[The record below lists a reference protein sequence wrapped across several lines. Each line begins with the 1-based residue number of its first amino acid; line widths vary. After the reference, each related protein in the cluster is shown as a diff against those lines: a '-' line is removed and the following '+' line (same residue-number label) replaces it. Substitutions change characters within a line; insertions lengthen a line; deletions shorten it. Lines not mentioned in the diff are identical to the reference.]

1 MPPRFARLRGFTGA
15 PAKEALNRAAYCFLA
30 RHRVPIRRA
39 IFRKIPQ
46 ASVGMDLNHSSP
58 PQSLVPARH
67 WAMVL
72 AVFTAAVFTS
82 ALLLFAVQPM
92 FTRMVLPR
100 LGGSP
105 SVWSVAM
112 VFFQTMLLAGY
123 AYAHILMRMLRPPI
137 AVAVHLVL
145 LIAAGLTLPLSIAA
159 GWGDPPGNWA
169 ALWLIGLFAVSIGLP
184 FFALAANTPLLQAWF
199 VRTGHPAGKDPYFL
213 YAASNVG
220 SFLALLSYPFVLEPT
235 LALRQH
241 IRLWSGGFWL
251 LFALI
256 VACGYLLLRSPARA
270 DAATRAAAPTPAP
283 AWLTLGRWGFLAAV
297 PSGLLVA
304 VTAYISTDI
313 AAAPLLWVLPL
324 SLYLLTFVLVF
335 QSRPLL
341 PHRWMLI
348 AQPFAIAGIV
358 ALLPFADTDYL
369 LLDLGAHLLAF
380 FIIAMASH
388 GELARQRPAPEHLT
402 TFYLAIS
409 AGGMIGGLFAGLIAP
424 VVFSWV
430 AEYPILLVLAVFCRP
445 IPRLGWGQWDRSLW
459 AAVIAIALAVL
470 VPGIVFG
477 WIPQG
482 NFATAILV
490 AIVAIA
496 FASALL
502 MRRPYAAAFA
512 VAIAVAMV
520 RLYPGDEARTQTV
533 RSFFGVHKIYDTPEE
548 TYRVLMNGTTVHGA
562 QRLTGDDGKP
572 ITGRPEPLTYYHAN
586 SAMAQVIRAV
596 RARKGAIRVAV
607 IGLGSGSLACYVEPG
622 DAWQFFEIDPSI
634 VAIARDRP
642 RFNFVHACAPEVPIV
657 LGDARLTLAREP
669 DQSYDLIIVD
679 AYSSDAIP
687 IHLATREAMAI
698 YKSKI
703 KPDGIVT
710 LHLSNRNLA
719 LDEVAV
725 GIAAANG
732 MKTWIYDDSAE
743 EDNDDAYI
751 YASDVSI
758 SANKTEDLGELASS
772 KNWKLTEP
780 ERGQRAWTDDYSN
793 IVRALI
799 KKLDWPS
806 WNMFTR

>member
-1 MPPRFARLRGFTGA
+1 M
-15 PAKEALNRAAYCFLA
+15 
-30 RHRVPIRRA
+30 
-39 IFRKIPQ
+39 
-46 ASVGMDLNHSSP
+46 
-58 PQSLVPARH
+58 
-67 WAMVL
+67 
-72 AVFTAAVFTS
+72 
-82 ALLLFAVQPM
+82 
-92 FTRMVLPR
+92 
-100 LGGSP
+100 
-105 SVWSVAM
+105 
-112 VFFQTMLLAGY
+112 
-123 AYAHILMRMLRPPI
+123 
-137 AVAVHLVL
+137 
-145 LIAAGLTLPLSIAA
+145 
-159 GWGDPPGNWA
+159 
-169 ALWLIGLFAVSIGLP
+169 
-184 FFALAANTPLLQAWF
+184 
-199 VRTGHPAGKDPYFL
+199 
-213 YAASNVG
+213 
-220 SFLALLSYPFVLEPT
+220 
-235 LALRQH
+235 
-241 IRLWSGGFWL
+241 
-251 LFALI
+251 
-256 VACGYLLLRSPARA
+256 
-270 DAATRAAAPTPAP
+270 
-283 AWLTLGRWGFLAAV
+283 
-297 PSGLLVA
+297 
-304 VTAYISTDI
+304 
-313 AAAPLLWVLPL
+313 
-324 SLYLLTFVLVF
+324 
-335 QSRPLL
+335 
-341 PHRWMLI
+341 
-348 AQPFAIAGIV
+348 
-358 ALLPFADTDYL
+358 
-369 LLDLGAHLLAF
+369 
-380 FIIAMASH
+380 
-388 GELARQRPAPEHLT
+388 
-402 TFYLAIS
+402 
-409 AGGMIGGLFAGLIAP
+409 
-424 VVFSWV
+424 
-430 AEYPILLVLAVFCRP
+430 
-445 IPRLGWGQWDRSLW
+445 
-459 AAVIAIALAVL
+459 IAIALAVL

-642 RFNFVHACAPEVPIV
+642 RFNFVRACAPDVPIV

-703 KPDGIVT
+703 APDGIVT

-758 SANKTEDLGELASS
+758 SANKTEDLGELAVQQELEAHRARTRAARLDRRLFEYRPRADQKARLAELEHVHALTLTSS
-772 KNWKLTEP
+772 APTKWG
-780 ERGQRAWTDDYSN
+780 RGPRVSAVEGASSSRSASAPHAPPPCFAWSALPRAA
-793 IVRALI
+793 RGGE
-799 KKLDWPS
+799 
-806 WNMFTR
+806 

>member
-1 MPPRFARLRGFTGA
+1 
-15 PAKEALNRAAYCFLA
+15 
-30 RHRVPIRRA
+30 
-39 IFRKIPQ
+39 
-46 ASVGMDLNHSSP
+46 
-58 PQSLVPARH
+58 
-67 WAMVL
+67 
-72 AVFTAAVFTS
+72 
-82 ALLLFAVQPM
+82 M

-123 AYAHILMRMLRPPI
+123 AYAHILMRTVRPPI
-137 AVAVHLVL
+137 AVAVHLAL
-145 LIAAGLTLPLSIAA
+145 LVAAGLTLPLSIAQ
-159 GWGDPPGNWA
+159 GWADPPGNWA

-184 FFALAANTPLLQAWF
+184 FFALAANNPLLQAWF

-220 SFLALLSYPFVLEPT
+220 SFLALLSYPFILEPV
-235 LALRQH
+235 LSLRQH

-256 VACGYLLLRSPARA
+256 VACGYLLLRSGAGA
-270 DAATRAAAPTPAP
+270 IAVTRAGAPASPAPT
-283 AWLTLGRWGFLAAV
+283 WLTLGRWGFLAAV

-304 VTAYISTDI
+304 VTSYISADI
-313 AAAPLLWVLPL
+313 AAAPLLWVVPL
-324 SLYLLTFVLVF
+324 SLYLLTWVLVF

-358 ALLPFADTDYL
+358 ALLPFSDTDYL

-380 FIIAMASH
+380 FVIAMASH
-388 GELARQRPAPEHLT
+388 GELARQRPPPDHLT

-424 VVFSWV
+424 VAFSWV
-430 AEYPILLVLAVFCRP
+430 AEYPILLVLATFCRP
-445 IPRLGWGQWDRSLW
+445 IPPPYPPPPAGEGRVGVWGRWDRVFW
-459 AAVIAIALAVL
+459 AVAAAAGLAAL
-470 VPGIVFG
+470 VPGIIFG
-477 WIPQG
+477 WMPQG
-482 NFATAILV
+482 DLATAVLA
-490 AIVAIA
+490 AIFVIA
-496 FASALL
+496 FASVLL
-502 MRRPYAAAFA
+502 TRRPFKAAFA
-512 VAIAVAMV
+512 VAVALAMV

-533 RSFFGVHKIYDTPEE
+533 RSFFGVHKIFDTPDE
-548 TYRVLMNGTTVHGA
+548 TYRVLMHGTTIHGA
-562 QRLTGDDGKP
+562 QRLADDEGKP
-572 ITGRPEPLTYYHAN
+572 IAGRPEPLTYYHVN
-586 SAMAQVIRAV
+586 SAIAQVIRAV
-596 RARKGAIRVAV
+596 RGRKGAIRVAV
-607 IGLGSGSLACYVEPG
+607 IGLGAGSLACYAEPG
-622 DAWQFFEIDPSI
+622 DEWRFFEIDPSI

-642 RFNFVHACAPEVPIV
+642 RFNFVRDCAPDVPIV

-669 DQSYDLIIVD
+669 DHHYDLIIVD

-698 YKSKI
+698 YKSKLA
-703 KPDGIVT
+703 PDGVVT

-719 LDEVAV
+719 LDDVAV

-743 EDNDDAYI
+743 EDDDDAYI
-751 YASDVSI
+751 YASDVAVSVNET
-758 SANKTEDLGELASS
+758 ADLGELASS
-772 KNWKLTEP
+772 KNWKLAEP
-780 ERGQRAWTDDYSN
+780 EPSQRAWTDDYSN
-793 IVRALI
+793 IFRALI